1 MTEPLER
8 YRFFKQLSDLNDKIS
23 RLLDQQIVLLNTINQ
38 LIAQGPGYLV
48 PTAPAPFT
56 PEYRVSRVLTILSAP
71 VDLVD
76 SQKLTIRPDNIYRY
90 DLTLS
95 DILTIISLDDNIY
108 FAPREFTSPDKGT
121 VPLPAGV
128 MLVLRRPKSW
138 QHLWLQSETAETRV
152 YVTEWRYVEE

>member
-1 MTEPLER
+1 MSESLER
-8 YRFFKQLSDLNDKIS
+8 YRFFKQLSDLNDKIG

-38 LIAQGPGYLV
+38 LITRGSGYPV
-48 PTAPAPFT
+48 PTAPAPLT
-56 PEYRVSRVLTILSAP
+56 PEYRTPRVLTILSAP

-76 SQKLTIRPDNIYRY
+76 SQKLTIRPDDIYRY
-90 DLTLS
+90 DLTPS

-121 VPLPAGV
+121 VPLPVGV